1 MLSIILQGDAMTETA
16 APVNSITA
24 VDVLCVDDDEIV
36 LRSLARLLKNN
47 RLTCITQSSP
57 EHALTLL
64 KNHEFS
70 LIISDMRMPTMN
82 GAQFLE
88 QVKNIAPDTQR
99 ILLTGYAEIETTLA
113 AVNRAQIHGYIQKPW
128 QNDVLLSSITDSLEK
143 FQLKKQNKQLEIQ
156 VKLQNK
162 ELLELNNS
170 LEQRVEKRTKQI
182 KQVLKQLEEANER
195 EKHEHKATVELL
207 YNFINAN
214 PYLDGNKAQK
224 IADTCTQIALYL
236 NLSQKSIDLAP
247 MAGYLAQIGLLAMDP
262 ELYKKPVNRLSE
274 QQRKTFY
281 THPSTAQLMLM
292 PAVHL
297 HDVSD
302 AIYHQYERF
311 NGNGLPKGLAGNDI
325 PIGAMVL
332 GVSRDYWEAFEQSNS
347 PTDKE
352 RHSDALETVKMYS
365 GTFYHPKIVRALE
378 ASHSKLNEQIN
389 SVGTITICNAQE
401 LKTNM
406 VLGHTLHSHT
416 GIMLLPKGHVFGK
429 KSIDKLQQL
438 EAKKPT
444 PFRIMVKSAK

>member
-1 MLSIILQGDAMTETA
+1 MLIILKGSTMTKPADAA
-16 APVNSITA
+16 HSITA

-36 LRSLARLLKNN
+36 LRSLTSLLKNN
-47 RLTCITQSSP
+47 NFSFMTCKSP
-57 EHALTLL
+57 VQALELL
-64 KNHEFS
+64 NSHEFS
-70 LIISDMRMPTMN
+70 LIISDMKMPTMN

-88 QVKNIAPDTQR
+88 QARNKAPETQR

-113 AVNRAQIHGYIQKPW
+113 AVNLAQINGYIQKPW
-128 QNDVLLSSITDSLEK
+128 QNDMLLRSINDSIEK
-143 FQLKKQNKQLEIQ
+143 FQLKKQNKQLELQ
-156 VKLQNK
+156 VKQQNK

-182 KQVLKQLEEANER
+182 KQVLKQLEDANER

-262 ELYKKPVNRLSE
+262 ELYKKPVSRLSE
-274 QQRKTFY
+274 QQRKAFY

-292 PAVHL
+292 PAIHL

-311 NGNGLPKGLAGNDI
+311 NGNGLPKGLAANDI

-332 GVSRDYWEAFEQSNS
+332 SVARDYWNAFEQSQS

-352 RHSDALETVKMYS
+352 RHSDALESVKMYS

-378 ASHSKLNEQIN
+378 ASHSKLNEQLNNAGSI
-389 SVGTITICNAQE
+389 IICSAQE
-401 LKTNM
+401 LKANM
-406 VLGHTLHSHT
+406 ILGHTLHSHS

-429 KSIDKLQQL
+429 KSIGKLQQL

>member
-1 MLSIILQGDAMTETA
+1 MLIILEGSTMTQPA
-16 APVNSITA
+16 DPAHSITA

-36 LRSLARLLKNN
+36 LRSLTSLLKNN
-47 RLTCITQSSP
+47 NFSFITCKSPVQALELLSS
-57 EHALTLL
+57 
-64 KNHEFS
+64 HEFS
-70 LIISDMRMPTMN
+70 LIISDMKMPTMN

-88 QVKNIAPDTQR
+88 QARNKAPETQR

-113 AVNRAQIHGYIQKPW
+113 AVNLAQINGYIQKPW
-128 QNDVLLSSITDSLEK
+128 QNDMLLRSINDSIEK
-143 FQLKKQNKQLEIQ
+143 FQLKKQNKQLELQ
-156 VKLQNK
+156 VKQQNK

-170 LEQRVEKRTKQI
+170 LEQRVDKRTKQI

-195 EKHEHKATVELL
+195 EKNEHKATVELL

-214 PYLDGNKAQK
+214 PYLDGNRAQK

-262 ELYKKPVNRLSE
+262 ELYKKPVSRLSE
-274 QQRKTFY
+274 QQRKAFY

-292 PAVHL
+292 PAIHL

-332 GVSRDYWEAFEQSNS
+332 SVARDYWNAFEQSQS
-347 PTDKE
+347 STDKE

-378 ASHSKLNEQIN
+378 ASHSKLNEQLNNAGSIM
-389 SVGTITICNAQE
+389 ICSAKE
-401 LKTNM
+401 LKANM
-406 VLGHTLHSHT
+406 ILGHTLHSHS

-429 KSIDKLQQL
+429 KSIEKLQQL
-438 EAKKPT
+438 ETKKPT